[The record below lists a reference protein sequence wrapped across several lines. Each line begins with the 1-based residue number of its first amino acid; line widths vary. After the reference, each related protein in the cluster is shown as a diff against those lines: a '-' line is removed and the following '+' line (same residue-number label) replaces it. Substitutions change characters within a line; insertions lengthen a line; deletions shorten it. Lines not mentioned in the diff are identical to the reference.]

1 MADHDAQVTAET
13 LVFARTPHGVVK
25 VLAGER
31 VPDDVLPGEIQR
43 LQTAGA
49 VTEAEAEAD
58 PRVDQGDATDSAD
71 DPVAVPQPP
80 RTRRDRKA
88 PGA

>member
-1 MADHDAQVTAET
+1 MAEHDAQVTAET

-31 VPDDVLPGEIQR
+31 VPDDVFPGELQR
-43 LQTAGA
+43 LTRAGS
-49 VTEAEAEAD
+49 VIMTEAEVETD
-58 PRVDQGDATDSAD
+58 PGHVPDDAVQPAPT
-71 DPVAVPQPP
+71 PQP
-80 RTRRDRKA
+80 RTRRTRKA

>member
-1 MADHDAQVTAET
+1 MADHDAQVTAAT

-25 VLAGER
+25 ILAGER

-49 VTEAEAEAD
+49 VTEAQAD
-58 PRVDQGDATDSAD
+58 PKVDQDDATDSAD

-88 PGA
+88 PEA